1 MLTFQKTMVWKSDGG
16 QNSMEACDESSS
28 SEVYRN
34 PSQVQQAESK
44 EIHLPKGSLFL
55 HSGLPLRSHLLLQ
68 RGVPSRSPAA
78 TKLQLYEVEIRRGV
92 VGKDRKHEDFCR
104 GTKSVPGEVTDGW
117 RADEKVCGGRGGD
130 DAAEE
135 EEPDGVRQEE
145 ECHEKEKDW
154 AESSQ

>member
-1 MLTFQKTMVWKSDGG
+1 MNSRCVYFISTCNSFHDTLHSFHDTWRCTDRWMLTFQKTMVWKSDGG

-78 TKLQLYEVEIRRGV
+78 KKLQLYEVEIRRGV

-104 GTKSVPGEVTDGW
+104 GTNSVQGEVTDG
-117 RADEKVCGGRGGD
+117 
-130 DAAEE
+130 
-135 EEPDGVRQEE
+135 
-145 ECHEKEKDW
+145 
-154 AESSQ
+154 